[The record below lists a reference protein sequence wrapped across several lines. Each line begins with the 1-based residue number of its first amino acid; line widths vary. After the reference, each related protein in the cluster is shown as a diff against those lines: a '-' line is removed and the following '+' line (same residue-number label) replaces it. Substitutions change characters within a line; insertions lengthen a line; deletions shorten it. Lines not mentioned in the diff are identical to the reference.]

1 MARTEDDDVLVQ
13 LATRVPK
20 TLHREIKVHCVASG
34 TSVMQFVVEA
44 LEDKLRR
51 STAKP
56 RTARAR

>member
-1 MARTEDDDVLVQ
+1 MARIEEDDVLVQ

-20 TLHREIKVHCVASG
+20 TLHREIKVHCVSFG

-56 RTARAR
+56 RTPRAR